1 MNKIDNCSTQ
11 LPVQKSELT
20 HEARVRLIAQDILT
34 TRMTTKE
41 LIAKYSKI
49 FDSDIINIPALVR
62 SAYGYIYNQNE
73 ATKESIRKLSME
85 RLEQIWWEASDDR
98 DRKSQLKTVD
108 LMNKT
113 MGVYEQEVTV
123 HTDDTITFDIG
134 LDENK

>member
-1 MNKIDNCSTQ
+1 MNKIDNCAT

-34 TRMTTKE
+34 TRMTNKE

-49 FDSDIINIPALVR
+49 FDSDVLNIPALVR

-73 ATKESIRKLSME
+73 ATKESIKKLSLE
-85 RLEQIWWEASDDR
+85 RLEQIWWEATDDR

-113 MGVYEQEVTV
+113 VGVYEQEVTL

-134 LDENK
+134 LNDNKE

>member
-1 MNKIDNCSTQ
+1 MNKIDNCAT

-34 TRMTTKE
+34 TRMTNKE

-49 FDSDIINIPALVR
+49 FDSDVLNIPALVR

-98 DRKSQLKTVD
+98 DRKSQLKTID
-108 LMNKT
+108 LLNKT
-113 MGVYEQEVTV
+113 MNVYEQELTV
-123 HTDDTITFDIG
+123 HKDDTITFDIG
-134 LDENK
+134 LDENSK